1 MEHVTDFIKVVIKLI
16 KFLLPE
22 QIRIYSEDVHKPS
35 SERLIANAQ
44 MKKIN
49 DSPPLPSSSLSF
61 RFDVTDG
68 SEMALA
74 VSVIETLGEVHTP
87 LADITCGSSEYR
99 KATLSAKN
107 YGFRYLFHR
116 IVQSSG
122 DSEPSSS
129 SSSRSHY
136 FVSSAFD
143 PL

>member
-1 MEHVTDFIKVVIKLI
+1 MELVTDFIKVVIKVI
-16 KFLLPE
+16 KLLSLE
-22 QIRIYSEDVHKPS
+22 QSRIYSEDVHKPS
-35 SERLIANAQ
+35 SERLIANAE
-44 MKKIN
+44 MEKIN
-49 DSPPLPSSSLSF
+49 DSPPLPSASLIF
-61 RFDVTDG
+61 RIDVTDG
-68 SEMALA
+68 SEIALA
-74 VSVIETLGEVHTP
+74 VSVIETPGEVHVP

-99 KATLSAKN
+99 KASLSAKN

-136 FVSSAFD
+136 VVSSAFD